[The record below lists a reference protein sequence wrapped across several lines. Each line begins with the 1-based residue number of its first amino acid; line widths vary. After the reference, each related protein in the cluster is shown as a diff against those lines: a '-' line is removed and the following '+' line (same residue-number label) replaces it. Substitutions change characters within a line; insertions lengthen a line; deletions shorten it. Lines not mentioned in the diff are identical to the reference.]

1 MMKRALNRP
10 TLIALLAVQVAI
22 VGAVIAV
29 KSGSTGEPVPFLS
42 FDAATVDALAISG
55 EDGEVE
61 LAKTD
66 GDWRLPSGLPA
77 DSVKVGELIDKLV
90 EADGSWPVATSAS
103 VQERFEVSDDNH
115 QRRVKLSV
123 GDEVVADVYLGT
135 SPGYRKSHAR
145 RADDKD
151 IFAIRFSNYEAGM
164 KASDWLDKSL
174 LRPSGEVAGLRYE
187 GVFDLTKDEDG
198 VWVEATGEAV
208 DPAKVETLAARFTG
222 LTVTGV
228 SELAPGEAVAE
239 AERKAAQAALM
250 DEAEGTDEADEAD
263 DFFDEA
269 PAEEPK
275 TPPRMVF
282 ALVDDDGTQTLTVHR
297 VDASDYLATS
307 DRVDGTYKMSS
318 YIAEQMHMTL
328 ADLAPDE
335 ADPAPDEADPAPDE
349 AAGDLPSEEAAG
361 EDAEAISG
369 D

>member
-77 DSVKVGELIDKLV
+77 DSVKVGELIDKLAD
-90 EADGSWPVATSAS
+90 ADGSWPVATSAS

-151 IFAIRFSNYEAGM
+151 IFAITFSNYEAGL
-164 KASDWLDKSL
+164 KASTGWTS
-174 LRPSGEVAGLRYE
+174 RCCGRAANSPACV
-187 GVFDLTKDEDG
+187 TK
-198 VWVEATGEAV
+198 ACST
-208 DPAKVETLAARFTG
+208 
-222 LTVTGV
+222 
-228 SELAPGEAVAE
+228 
-239 AERKAAQAALM
+239 
-250 DEAEGTDEADEAD
+250 
-263 DFFDEA
+263 
-269 PAEEPK
+269 
-275 TPPRMVF
+275 
-282 ALVDDDGTQTLTVHR
+282 
-297 VDASDYLATS
+297 
-307 DRVDGTYKMSS
+307 
-318 YIAEQMHMTL
+318 
-328 ADLAPDE
+328 
-335 ADPAPDEADPAPDE
+335 
-349 AAGDLPSEEAAG
+349 
-361 EDAEAISG
+361 
-369 D
+369 